1 MTDVHSINLSTL
13 WTTEVDT
20 HTRNFGAPRLS
31 ADESAWLVGTCWAR
45 EAKVELGGEPIA
57 TGSAWDINITTLLN
71 PRNRLEVTGG
81 TLGGM
86 TLVIRTTTA

>member
-57 TGSAWDINITTLLN
+57 TGITWDVNITNVLK
-71 PRNRLEVTGG
+71 PRNQLVVTGG
-81 TLGGM
+81 SLGGM